1 MFTNGNGNGGD
12 DAKRMAT
19 LTKTMQEVK
28 GMNGQTLLVNEQ
40 NACSLVNRQCDPS
53 PSQDKQSCIEIGWI
67 TVMGDGQDAD

>member
-28 GMNGQTLLVNEQ
+28 GMNGQTLLVNE
-40 NACSLVNRQCDPS
+40 
-53 PSQDKQSCIEIGWI
+53 
-67 TVMGDGQDAD
+67 